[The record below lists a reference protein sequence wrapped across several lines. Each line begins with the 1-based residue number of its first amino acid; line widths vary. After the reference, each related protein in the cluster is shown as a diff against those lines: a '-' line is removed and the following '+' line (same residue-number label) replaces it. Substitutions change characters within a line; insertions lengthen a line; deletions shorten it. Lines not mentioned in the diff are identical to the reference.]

1 MRAKELRH
9 KLITDFSNFI
19 QDDTKLEVLEGIF
32 DAIKKEESN
41 SVIPNSHYTVVAEER
56 ANYFSKKTKS
66 SSWDEVVQRL
76 NTKYGF

>member
-66 SSWDEVVQRL
+66 SSWEEVEQRL
-76 NTKYGF
+76 NAKYGF